1 MNIKFIKYIMV
12 GIINTVFGYS
22 VYSLLIF
29 IDLHY
34 SVASLLATLVG
45 VLFNF
50 KTIGSIVFKANDNSL
65 IIKFIAVYSFTY
77 FVDLV
82 GLKIFNSFQI
92 NLYLAGFLL
101 LIICTPISY
110 YLNNQFVFHKMMNA
124 EK

>member
-1 MNIKFIKYIMV
+1 MV

-77 FVDLV
+77 FVNLV

>member
-77 FVDLV
+77 FVNLV